1 MKRLIISIIS
11 IVSLLTSCGPVRD
24 GLNVEMRYPSKSG
37 VDLAGKVLSIVYLE
51 NTDTA
56 ALAFNGAM
64 AESFASALETDY
76 GTGEG
81 SVGVY
86 RMRPV
91 NAATYAV
98 KDSLINLLVDTGSDV
113 VFLLDTVKLGEYRS
127 AGNMTPFTVTMYCF
141 DGMDASE
148 NIYAYSGTSNVRLGG
163 STSVQKEGKTVGTQL
178 SSTFKS
184 QWKHEQYS
192 IMYFES
198 EKWYDALEL
207 AADYNWTGAM
217 KIWFELLG
225 SRDMLKRSCAEY
237 NIAVACYMMGDLE
250 LATEWLDRS
259 DNDNMLAQSE
269 SLRKR
274 INARRR

>member
-11 IVSLLTSCGPVRD
+11 IIVLLTSCGPVRY

-37 VDLAGKVLSIVYLE
+37 IDLAGKLLSVVYLE
-51 NTDTA
+51 NIDTA
-56 ALAFNGAM
+56 ALAFNSAM
-64 AESFASALETDY
+64 AESFASVLETDY

-86 RMRPV
+86 SMRPV

-98 KDSLINLLVDTGSDV
+98 KDSLINLLVETGSDV
-113 VFLLDTVKLGEYRS
+113 VFFLDTVKLGANS
-127 AGNMTPFTVTMYCF
+127 PASKMTPFTVTMYCF

-148 NIYAYSGTSNVRLGG
+148 KIYAYSGTSNVRLGG
-163 STSVQKEGKTVGTQL
+163 STSVQKEGKTVGLQL
-178 SSTFKS
+178 SSSFKS

-192 IMYFES
+192 IMYFET

-207 AADYNWTGAM
+207 AAQYDWTGAM

-237 NIAVACYMMGDLE
+237 NIAVACYMMGDLD

-274 INARRR
+274 INARRK

>member
-1 MKRLIISIIS
+1 MKRLIISVLS
-11 IVSLLTSCGPVRD
+11 ILALLTSCGPVRY

-37 VDLAGKVLSIVYLE
+37 VDLADKVLSIVYLE

-56 ALAFNGAM
+56 ALAFNAGM
-64 AESFASALETDY
+64 AESFASVLESDY

-86 RMRPV
+86 KMKPV
-91 NAATYAV
+91 NAASYAV
-98 KDSLINLLVDTGSDV
+98 KDSLINLLVDTGADV
-113 VFLLDTVKLGEYRS
+113 VFLMDTVKLGTLRS
-127 AGNMTPFTVTMYCF
+127 ASNLTPFTVTLYCF

-163 STSVQKEGKTVGTQL
+163 STSVEEEGKTVGIQL

-184 QWKHEQYS
+184 QWRHEQYS
-192 IMYFES
+192 IMYFET

-207 AADYNWTGAM
+207 AANYNWTGAM
-217 KIWFELLG
+217 KIWFELL
-225 SRDMLKRSCAEY
+225 SARDMLKRSCAEY
-237 NIAVACYMMGDLE
+237 NIAVACYMMGNLD

-259 DNDNMLAQSE
+259 DNDTKLAQSE